1 MTTVVCNIF
10 FPFYLFTRICKCEKQ
25 SHFSGEAQYLSKKTS
40 QTKRDSLQYRV
51 LSSLKSFKHYLSSN
65 TNFSSLLQVSCSN
78 FCLKIVLKALKLQKL
93 SKKSSSFKSLGA
105 KIVTGSQGQ
114 NILKNQGFHV
124 KKFSMEKVHYLVFN
138 IF

>member
-10 FPFYLFTRICKCEKQ
+10 FPFYLFTRISKCEKQ

-93 SKKSSSFKSLGA
+93 SKKKFKFQELGGKNCYRQSRTKYFKKLGISSKNVKYGKSSL
-105 KIVTGSQGQ
+105 S
-114 NILKNQGFHV
+114 GF
-124 KKFSMEKVHYLVFN
+124 
-138 IF
+138 